1 MINHLAP
8 LYRAYYKS
16 PIGEVEIT
24 ATESEIRSLE
34 FVKGKKKAKATT
46 VSPALKACLKQLDEY
61 FRGERRIFELML
73 RLEGTE
79 FQCDVWQ
86 ALLDVPYGAT
96 ASYADIAKAA
106 KRPKAVRAVGSANG
120 ANPISIIVP
129 CHRIIATGG
138 GLGGY
143 GGGLDRKEWLIEH
156 EWKHKTPAPAKKK
169 AARAKSPK

>member
-1 MINHLAP
+1 MTNAP
-8 LYRAYYKS
+8 IYRAYYKS
-16 PIGEVEIT
+16 PIGEIEIT

-34 FVKGKKKAKATT
+34 FVKGKKTARAT
-46 VSPALKACLKQLDEY
+46 VPSPALKACLKQLDEY

-86 ALLDVPYGAT
+86 ALLDVPYGT
-96 ASYADIAKAA
+96 TVSYADVAKAV
-106 KRPKAVRAVGSANG
+106 KRPKAVRAVGAANG
-120 ANPISIIVP
+120 ANPISVVIP

-156 EWKHKTPAPAKKK
+156 EWKHKAPAAKKK
-169 AARAKSPK
+169 AKAK